1 MVQYV
6 SGFQTLQLV
15 VCAGC
20 VTSGTNRFAAVITG
34 RTWITVFSDDSHVCS
49 RPLFLRCIKV
59 VVVSFIIL
67 LAWKRS
73 DSATCKYVW
82 DWITL
87 MHSRQSSFEALNR
100 TKIII
105 WFSHRIFK
113 LCFFFK
119 SRFDHW
125 LDLSCVAANS
135 KRTGFVNSQ
144 LFLTVLFIWI
154 VLVNTRHLSLNVTVL
169 RRIGFLFFTA
179 M

>member
-1 MVQYV
+1 MCHFRYKP
-6 SGFQTLQLV
+6 
-15 VCAGC
+15 VCG
-20 VTSGTNRFAAVITG
+20 SDNR
-34 RTWITVFSDDSHVCS
+34 SYLNHC
-49 RPLFLRCIKV
+49 FLRRQSC
-59 VVVSFIIL
+59 L
-67 LAWKRS
+67 LQAPISAVHQGRCSKFYHFVGMEDRRS
-73 DSATCKYVW
+73 DLATCKYVW

-113 LCFFFK
+113 LCFGFK

-125 LDLSCVAANS
+125 LDLSCVTVNS
-135 KRTGFVNSQ
+135 KRTVFVNSQ

-154 VLVNTRHLSLNVTVL
+154 VLVYTRHLSLNVTVL

>member
-1 MVQYV
+1 MVQDV

-15 VCAGC
+15 VCAGS
-20 VTSGTNRFAAVITG
+20 VTSGTNLFAAVTTG

-73 DSATCKYVW
+73 DSATCKYFW

-113 LCFFFK
+113 LCFGFK

-125 LDLSCVAANS
+125 LDLSSVVANS
-135 KRTGFVNSQ
+135 KRTEFVNSQ
-144 LFLTVLFIWI
+144 LFLTVLFSWI
-154 VLVNTRHLSLNVTVL
+154 VLVYTRQLSLNVTVL

>member
-34 RTWITVFSDDSHVCS
+34 RTWITVSSDDSHVCS
-49 RPLFLRCIKV
+49 RPLFLRCIKI
-59 VVVSFIIL
+59 VVVSFIIF

-87 MHSRQSSFEALNR
+87 MYIHDRVPL
-100 TKIII
+100 
-105 WFSHRIFK
+105 K
-113 LCFFFK
+113 L
-119 SRFDHW
+119 SILLRW
-125 LDLSCVAANS
+125 LYGF
-135 KRTGFVNSQ
+135 RTGFSSFVSSSNLALITGSICFVLSRIQ
-144 LFLTVLFIWI
+144 SEQASLTLFLTVLFSWI
-154 VLVNTRHLSLNVTVL
+154 VLVYTRHLSLNVTVL
-169 RRIGFLFFTA
+169 RRIGFLFLTA
-179 M
+179 T